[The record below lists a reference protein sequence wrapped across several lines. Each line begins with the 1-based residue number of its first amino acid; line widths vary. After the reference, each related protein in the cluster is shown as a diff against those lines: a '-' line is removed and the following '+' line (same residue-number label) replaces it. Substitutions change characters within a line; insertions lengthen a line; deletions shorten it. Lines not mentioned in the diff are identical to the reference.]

1 MISDTFEHI
10 MYTLGHGDK
19 HSAIAMYKALDSQS
33 KLDFIDWLDET
44 YFYEQFDNDDTET
57 LPETIAMFQQ
67 G

>member
-1 MISDTFEHI
+1 

-19 HSAIAMYKALDSQS
+19 DSAIEMYKALDSQS

-44 YFYEQFDNDDTET
+44 YFYEQFDNDDIET
-57 LPETIAMFQQ
+57 LPETIAMFQL

>member
-1 MISDTFEHI
+1 MIDAFEHI

-19 HSAIAMYKALDSQS
+19 ESAIAMYKALDSQS

-44 YFYEQFDNDDTET
+44 YFYEQFDNDDFET

>member
-1 MISDTFEHI
+1 MTLDTFEHI

-19 HSAIAMYKALDSQS
+19 DSAIAMYKALDNQS

-57 LPETIAMFQQ
+57 LPETIAMFQL

>member
-1 MISDTFEHI
+1 MIDTFEHI

-19 HSAIAMYKALDSQS
+19 ESAIAMYKALDSQS

-44 YFYEQFDNDDTET
+44 YFYEQFDNDDFET
-57 LPETIAMFQQ
+57 LPETIAMFQL